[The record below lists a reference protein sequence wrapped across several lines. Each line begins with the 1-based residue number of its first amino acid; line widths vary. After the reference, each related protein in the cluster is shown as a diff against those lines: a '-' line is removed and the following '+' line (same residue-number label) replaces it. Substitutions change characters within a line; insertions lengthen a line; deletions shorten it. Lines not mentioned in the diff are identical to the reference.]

1 MTILEVNLI
10 GQIGT
15 NLFRILFRNIVSWE
29 RFDQQVHVWV
39 GLVLVLDQVLLKW
52 SGALHLLLE
61 LLLLSHLKSYLWQ
74 EVEEISAHLEVNVA
88 GDGRLVDMHHCS
100 YLSHDKCSFFLEEF
114 RLVKDLEDVV
124 LFDHL
129 LLLVFFLIF
138 FYLLYK
144 VSLSVLRGT
153 QERYGL
159 VVQVE
164 LV

>member
-1 MTILEVNLI
+1 MAIYLNGKDRSLPKLSRRE
-10 GQIGT
+10 
-15 NLFRILFRNIVSWE
+15 
-29 RFDQQVHVWV
+29 
-39 GLVLVLDQVLLKW
+39 
-52 SGALHLLLE
+52 GALASVAVDDGACRPRTTVGFARASRQKLHRSPLR
-61 LLLLSHLKSYLWQ
+61 Q
-74 EVEEISAHLEVNVA
+74 VVEEVSAHLEVNVA